1 MNDRPDAYRRR
12 AEQCDAAAERVTDPE
27 VRAVYLA
34 MGARWRKMAE
44 ELEAIED
51 YSSERGQQPP

>member
-44 ELEAIED
+44 ELEAIEIT
-51 YSSERGQQPP
+51 